1 MFPDGAAFGNGRHS
15 GSFER
20 GAQEYPRTA
29 VPTEF

>member
-1 MFPDGAAFGNGRHS
+1 MFPTGTALGNGRHS

-29 VPTEF
+29 AEL